1 MIVLIMIYNRVDVI
15 VVPYKD
21 QCFAIID
28 SDHDVY
34 ESLPCTY
41 DSVCIS
47 QLVSRYRCLYHHL
60 SCLLE

>member
-1 MIVLIMIYNRVDVI
+1 MIVLILFYNSVDVI
-15 VVPYKD
+15 VVPYND

-34 ESLPCTY
+34 ESLPCNY
-41 DSVCIS
+41 DSVCI
-47 QLVSRYRCLYHHL
+47 LVSRYWCLYHHL